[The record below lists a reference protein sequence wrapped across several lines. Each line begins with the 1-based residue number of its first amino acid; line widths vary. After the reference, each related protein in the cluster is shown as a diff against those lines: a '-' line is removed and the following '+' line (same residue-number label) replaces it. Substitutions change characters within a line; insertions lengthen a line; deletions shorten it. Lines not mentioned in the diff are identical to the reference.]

1 MQLTRGEE
9 EPLSG
14 VHGVHQYGN
23 GADAHLQHHV
33 NDDRADESLG
43 LCVQPMEH
51 VRRPHDGK
59 PMGQVIILVDRHVME
74 ALCSGV
80 TLDSSQT
87 LPTQTK

>member
-9 EPLSG
+9 ELLSD
-14 VHGVHQYGN
+14 VHGVHQN
-23 GADAHLQHHV
+23 GDSANAHLEDHV
-33 NDDRADESLG
+33 NDDRADEPLG

-51 VRRPHDGK
+51 IRRPHDGK
-59 PMGQVIILVDRHVME
+59 RVGQVIILVDRHVME